1 MVGQKAREGIIIG
14 AEVKYDLKSV
24 QYMSKDTELG
34 SFVFLLM
41 FMLIH
46 RTSIMPIS
54 IAFRCNKMSAVLWRA
69 MRCCR
74 AAHPSRDSP
83 LSVGPF

>member
-1 MVGQKAREGIIIG
+1 MAGQKAREGIIIG

-41 FMLIH
+41 IVLIH
-46 RTSIMPIS
+46 RNSIMPIS
-54 IAFRCNKMSAVLWRA
+54 TASCCNKMSAVLWKA

-74 AAHPSRDSP
+74 AARPTRDSP

>member
-1 MVGQKAREGIIIG
+1 MVGQKAREGIFIG

-24 QYMSKDTELG
+24 QYMSKGTELG

-41 FMLIH
+41 IVFIH

-54 IAFRCNKMSAVLWRA
+54 IAPRCNKMSPVLWTA
-69 MRCCR
+69 MRFCR
-74 AAHPSRDSP
+74 AAHPTRDSP